1 MLPDLRSAYFFDLRM
16 VCGGFAYYVTH
27 TVFIDFRKAGREL
40 RKPDP
45 VNVEVFS
52 ESAKLFR
59 QKVFIIQSVEE
70 YNDWLYL
77 RGWAIVEPNMAKRN
91 MRQWLKSAECIKAP
105 TGIYTDVKIVS
116 PSALKHHT
124 KQSRKKHVLG
134 RDKQTCLVCGAT
146 EDDGVKLT
154 MQHVLPWSKGGETTA
169 QNLVTLCEPC
179 NTKLGTDEVTDLY
192 IKAELHFGYDPSI
205 IRGPL
210 SRWARSQAM
219 ELSDNLMQTR
229 CEIW

>member
-1 MLPDLRSAYFFDLRM
+1 MATFRSAYFFDLRM

-27 TVFIDFRKAGREL
+27 SVFKAFATGGREL

-45 VNVEVFS
+45 VNVKLFS
-52 ESAKLFR
+52 ETAILFR
-59 QKVFIIQSVEE
+59 KKLSIIQSVEE

-77 RGWAIVEPNMAKRN
+77 RGWAIVEPNMAKSN
-91 MRQWLKSAECIKAP
+91 MMQWLKSAECIKAP
-105 TGIYTDVKIVS
+105 TGIYTDVEIVS
-116 PSALKHHT
+116 PSALKHRT
-124 KQSRKKHVLG
+124 KPRRKKHILG

-154 MQHVLPWSKGGETTA
+154 MQHVLPYSKGGETTA
-169 QNLVTLCEPC
+169 QNLVTVCEPC
-179 NTKLGTDEVTDLY
+179 NRKLGTEEVTELY
-192 IKAELHFGYDPSI
+192 KKAELHFGYDPSI
-205 IRGPL
+205 MQGGL
-210 SRWARSQAM
+210 SIETHRKAI